1 MDRAQAVN
9 LVRLYDGH
17 YPEEFLETY
26 LDYYRMSLSEFEA
39 VLDRWVNRDLFEK
52 ANGRWQPQFMVS

>member
-1 MDRAQAVN
+1 VN

-26 LDYYRMSLSEFEA
+26 LNYYQIGLPEFEG
-39 VLDRWVNRDLFEK
+39 VLDRWVNKDLFEK
-52 ANGRWQPQFMVS
+52 INGRWQPKFTVS